1 MARKGKKKKSKKS
14 FNRNNLSNAIMGI
27 FSNNPTQTLNYKQI
41 ARRLEIKDNNQKRL
55 ISQVLEYLKDR
66 GDLVEV
72 YTGKYKLKSKGG
84 YIYGTVDMTQFGY
97 AYIISEASEE
107 DVFVSRNNLNHAL
120 NGDYVKVYLYAHR
133 KKARLEG
140 EVVEIIE
147 RARKTFVG
155 IVEVSNHFAFLNPG
169 SKEMPYDL
177 FIPLDK
183 LKGAKGG
190 QKAIAKITDWPK
202 GSKNPV
208 GEIIEVLG
216 DTGQHEVE
224 MHAILA
230 EFELSGRFP
239 KEIDE
244 LADQIPDKISGEE
257 VKKRRDFRKVPTFTI
272 DPADAKD
279 FDDALSLQ
287 KTKDGLLEVGVH
299 IADVSHYVDP
309 GSLIDQEAYDRGTS
323 VYLVDR
329 VVPMLPER
337 LSNLVCSLRPDE
349 EKLCFSAV
357 FLMNEDGEVVD
368 EWFGK
373 TVIKS
378 NRRFTYEEAQD
389 IIEGREG
396 DLKEEILTLHQL
408 AQKLRAD
415 RFANGSFAFER
426 IEVKFEIDEDGY
438 PLGVFWKENKPANQ
452 LIEEF
457 MLLANKRVAE
467 FVGKPSKAELPEG
480 EDFVPPSKTKAKTFV
495 YRIHDKPNKE
505 KLESFAWFI
514 KRFGHNLNISSKK
527 KIANSINKLIVDV
540 RGKREQNIV
549 ETLAIR
555 TMAKAEYSPMNI
567 GHYGLAFQYY
577 THFTS
582 PIRRYPDLMVHR
594 LLDHYLKGGASKSHS
609 KYESRCKHA
618 SIMERKAME
627 AEWASIKYKQVEF
640 LADKIGQVYD
650 GVISGVTE
658 WGLFVEL
665 VHCKCEGL
673 ISNRDLYDDFYEYD
687 EDNYRLVGKRTG
699 KIYQLGDDIKVEIGR
714 ANLAKRQL
722 DFFLTDGDPDLLS
735 SGS

>member
-1 MARKGKKKKSKKS
+1 MARKGKNKRPSVS
-14 FNRNNLSNAIMGI
+14 FNKNTMSDAILGI
-27 FSNNPTQTLNYKQI
+27 FSNSPTQILNYKQI
-41 ARRLEIKDNNQKRL
+41 AKRL
-55 ISQVLEYLKDR
+55 NIPDNSMRQLINQVLEYLRER

-72 YTGKYKLKSKGG
+72 YPGKYKLKSKGG
-84 YIYGTVDMTQFGY
+84 HIYGKVDMTQFGY
-97 AYIISEASEE
+97 AFIISDASEE
-107 DVFVSRNNLNHAL
+107 DIFVSRNNLNHAL
-120 NGDYVKVYLYAHR
+120 NGDYVKVYLYARR
-133 KKARLEG
+133 KRARLEG

-155 IVEVSNHFAFLNPG
+155 IVEVSDHFAFLNPG

-177 FIPLDK
+177 FIPRDK
-183 LKGAKGG
+183 LMGAKDG

-202 GSKNPV
+202 SSKNPI

-216 DTGQHEVE
+216 DPGQHNVE

-230 EFELSGRFP
+230 EFELPNKFP
-239 KEIDE
+239 EEIDE
-244 LADQIPDKISGEE
+244 LAEQIPDKISQEDI
-257 VKKRRDFRKVPTFTI
+257 KKRRDFRKVTTFTI
-272 DPADAKD
+272 DPVDAKD

-287 KTKDGLLEVGVH
+287 KIQNGLLEVGIH

-309 GSLIDQEAYDRGTS
+309 SSLIEQEAYDRGTS

-337 LSNLVCSLRPDE
+337 LSNMICSLRPE
-349 EKLCFSAV
+349 EDKLCFSAV
-357 FLMNEDGEVVD
+357 FKMKEDGEVVD

-373 TVIKS
+373 TIIRS
-378 NRRFTYEEAQD
+378 DRRFTYEEAQE
-389 IIEGREG
+389 IIEGGKG
-396 DLKEEILTLHQL
+396 DLNEEILTLHHL
-408 AQKLRAD
+408 AQKLRKA
-415 RFANGSFAFER
+415 RFENGSFAFER
-426 IEVKFEIDEDGY
+426 VEVKFEIDENGY

-467 FVGKPSKAELPEG
+467 FIGKPGDAEEPGG
-480 EDFVPPSKTKAKTFV
+480 EDFIPPTKTKSRTFV
-495 YRIHDKPNKE
+495 YRIHDKPNRE
-505 KLESFAWFI
+505 KLESFTWFI
-514 KRFGHNLNISSKK
+514 KRFGYNLNFSSKR
-527 KIANSINKLIVDV
+527 KIANSMNRLIVDV

-549 ETLAIR
+549 ENLAIR
-555 TMAKAEYSPMNI
+555 TMAKAEYSTMNI

-594 LLDHYLKGGASKSHS
+594 LLEHYLNGGTSKSHS

-618 SIMERKAME
+618 SEMERKAMG

-640 LADKIGQVYD
+640 LADKIGEVFD

-658 WGLFVEL
+658 WGLYVEL
-665 VHCKCEGL
+665 VHCKCEGM
-673 ISNRDLYDDFYEYD
+673 ISNRDLHDDFYEYD
-687 EDNYRLVGKRTG
+687 EDNYRLIGKRTG
-699 KIYQLGDDIKVEIGR
+699 KIYQLGDEIKVEIGR

-722 DFFLTDGDPDLLS
+722 DFFLADRDTDPE
-735 SGS
+735 